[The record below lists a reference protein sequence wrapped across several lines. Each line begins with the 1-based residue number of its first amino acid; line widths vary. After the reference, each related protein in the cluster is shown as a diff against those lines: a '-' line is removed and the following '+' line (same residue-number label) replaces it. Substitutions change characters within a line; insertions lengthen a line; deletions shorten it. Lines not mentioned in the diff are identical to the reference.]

1 MAEPSAAGVFADRL
15 TEQTRAFG
23 TPLCAGIDPHLGL
36 IPKLFRRGGMEP
48 TAPAT
53 VEGVR
58 DFCFELLERLKG
70 RLGVVKP
77 QSAFFEQLGPDGMRL
92 LADLCRGAAELGL
105 LVVMDAKR
113 GDIGST
119 SAAYATAM
127 LGRDAGFPADALT
140 VNPFLGLDTL
150 TPFLEAADASGSGL
164 FVLVRTSNP
173 GSADIQMLDTSDGR
187 KVHERLV
194 DDMLPQ
200 FERRVGACGYSSLG
214 IVAGATWPEEAV
226 ALRKRLPMALFLV
239 PGFGAQGGGRDG
251 ALAGLVDGPEGPEG
265 GIVNSSR
272 GVILPPEAGDA
283 GSNSAW
289 RQAIDAAIERS
300 IGQLR

>member
-1 MAEPSAAGVFADRL
+1 MGHFADRL

-23 TPLCAGIDPHLGL
+23 TPLCAGIDPHLDL
-36 IPKLFRRGGMEP
+36 IPPLFRRGGMEP
-48 TAPAT
+48 AAPETA
-53 VEGVR
+53 EGVR
-58 DFCFELLERLKG
+58 DFCFELLERLSG
-70 RLGVVKP
+70 RVGVVKP

-92 LADLCRGAAELGL
+92 LADLCRAAMEMGL
-105 LVVMDAKR
+105 LVVLDAKR

-119 SAAYATAM
+119 SAAYARAM

-150 TPFLEAADASGSGL
+150 DPFLDAADATGSGL

-173 GSADIQMLDTSDGR
+173 GSADIQMLGLEDGR
-187 KVHERLV
+187 TVHEKLAGGLSPLV
-194 DDMLPQ
+194 
-200 FERRVGACGYSSLG
+200 ERRIGSSGFSSLG
-214 IVAGATWPEEAV
+214 VVAGATWPGEAE
-226 ALRKRLPMALFLV
+226 ALRRLLPAALFLV

-272 GVILPPEAGDA
+272 GVIMPPEAADA
-283 GSNSAW
+283 RNGGAW

-300 IGQLR
+300 VAELR

>member
-1 MAEPSAAGVFADRL
+1 MAGDFADRL

-23 TPLCAGIDPHLGL
+23 TPLCAGIDPHLDL
-36 IPKLFRRGGMEP
+36 IPPLFQRGGMKP
-48 TAPAT
+48 ADPAT
-53 VEGVR
+53 TEGVR

-70 RLGVVKP
+70 RVGVVKP

-92 LADLCRGAAELGL
+92 LADLTREAMALGL

-119 SAAYATAM
+119 SAAYASAM

-150 TPFLEAADASGSGL
+150 DPFLEAADATKSGL

-173 GSADIQMLDTSDGR
+173 GSADIQMLGLEDGMTVYG
-187 KVHERLV
+187 KLAEGL
-194 DDMLPQ
+194 LPLM
-200 FERRVGACGYSSLG
+200 ERRLGASGYSSLG
-214 IVAGATWPEEAV
+214 IVAGATGPEEA
-226 ALRKRLPMALFLV
+226 ATLRRLLPMALFLV
-239 PGFGAQGGGRDG
+239 PGFGAQGGGRDE

-272 GVILPPEAGDA
+272 GIILPPEAKDTKDG
-283 GSNSAW
+283 SAW

-300 IGQLR
+300 VSQLR